1 MRPVSDA
8 PDHLRSISD
17 MSTRPDVT
25 LRRDPSEGARD
36 GLHDGLHRVAVLV
49 LPDVVPFDLV
59 IPGQIF
65 GDTKAHGGRAYYRL
79 LLCAEA
85 PGPVPMAGGVPV
97 VVPLGL
103 AAIQEADTVVIPG
116 RATADAPVAESVVV
130 ALREAAARGARLV
143 SICTGAFVLAA
154 AGVLDGRRVTTH
166 WAHTGRLGELYPRTC
181 VDPRVL
187 YVDDGPVLTSA
198 GMAAGIDLCLH
209 VVRADH
215 GAAVA
220 NAIARRMVVAPHRT
234 GGQAQFIEQ
243 PVPVTRDRTL
253 QRVQAWALERLHE
266 PLTVETLAR
275 EANMSS
281 RHFARR
287 FHVELGTAPLRWLLH
302 ERVRLAQRLLEQTDL
317 PVQRIAERSGFGS
330 AIALRRHFAREAG
343 ATPLEYRRVFRGAP
357 VDPAAASALSGH
369 DAPHF
374 ADGRSEAP
382 RQS

>member
-1 MRPVSDA
+1 
-8 PDHLRSISD
+8 
-17 MSTRPDVT
+17 MSTRPDIPP
-25 LRRDPSEGARD
+25 RREPSD
-36 GLHDGLHRVAVLV
+36 GLQERPHDGLRTVAVLV

-59 IPGQIF
+59 IPAQIF
-65 GDTKAHGGRAYYRL
+65 GDAKPHDGRAYYRL

-97 VVPLGL
+97 GVPLGL
-103 AAIQEADTVVIPG
+103 DALREADTIVIPG
-116 RATADAPVAESVVV
+116 RATADAPVEEAVVA
-130 ALREAAARGARLV
+130 ALREAAARGARLI

-154 AGVLDGRRVTTH
+154 AGVLDGRRATTH
-166 WAHTGRLGELYPRTC
+166 WAHTDRLAALHPRAR

-209 VVRADH
+209 VVRTDH

-234 GGQAQFIEQ
+234 GGQAQFLEQ

-253 QRVQAWALERLHE
+253 QRVQSWALERLHE
-266 PLTVETLAR
+266 PLTVEALAH
-275 EANMSS
+275 EANMSP

-287 FHVELGTAPLRWLLH
+287 FHSELGTAPLRWLLH

-330 AIALRRHFAREAG
+330 AIALRRQFTRATG
-343 ATPLEYRRVFRGAP
+343 ATPLAYRQTFRGARP
-357 VDPAAASALSGH
+357 SS
-369 DAPHF
+369 
-374 ADGRSEAP
+374 
-382 RQS
+382 